1 MPLRGCEGRTMLADR
16 VLAGTCCRPRS
27 VICLHSPSKKFYV
40 SSQNLYASLNSKCID
55 SSERVV
61 VRPEVRP
68 RHQRVR
74 SAGQQGFRIRS
85 RQVRK
90 SKRAEGQPKQW
101 TTWQTGLI
109 ARRSKDQQQNSTPTA
124 ESPDG
129 HGLFVLLPSWLS
141 GLCSASISRRNRR

>member
-85 RQVRK
+85 RQVRE
-90 SKRAEGQPKQW
+90 SKRAEGHHKQW

-109 ARRSKDQQQNSTPTA
+109 ARRSKDQQQTSTPTA

-129 HGLFVLLPSWLS
+129 NGLFVLLPSWLS
-141 GLCSASISRRNRR
+141 GSFSASISQRNRQ